1 MIKYALNVE
10 AHVEKYCD
18 RAGKGSGVNL
28 KFASKTFG
36 SVREIPQVYRRA
48 LANYKA
54 AMESEGNSSRIG
66 SYDPEFHYY
75 RVIAMHGDVA
85 NDNGDMFRW
94 GSIEDPTAPEL
105 MRYDETLG
113 KNVYQTFVGRGNF
126 KNHQNDDVSK
136 AVGVILDVVP
146 NMNGKFIEAL
156 VAVDSKRDPELVRSI
171 DKGYVNAVSM
181 GARVAYSM
189 CSVCGHIAKT
199 EAEYCDHVKNSKGG
213 KIYHNGSFVDVYED
227 NRGVNFIEL
236 SWVTVPAD
244 RYALMLEKVAH
255 GGISDDT
262 LAAIGIMIDS
272 FGEPKTKQ
280 MLEEIASSSKQR

>member
-1 MIKYALNVE
+1 M
-10 AHVEKYCD
+10 
-18 RAGKGSGVNL
+18 
-28 KFASKTFG
+28 
-36 SVREIPQVYRRA
+36 
-48 LANYKA
+48 
-54 AMESEGNSSRIG
+54 
-66 SYDPEFHYY
+66 
-75 RVIAMHGDVA
+75 
-85 NDNGDMFRW
+85 
-94 GSIEDPTAPEL
+94 EDPTAPEL

-156 VAVDSKRDPELVRSI
+156 LAVDSQKDPDLVRSI

-189 CSVCGHIAKT
+189 CSICNHIART
-199 EAEYCDHVKNSKGG
+199 ESEYCIHIKGNKGG
-213 KIYHNGSFVDVYED
+213 KIYHEGEFRDVYED

-244 RYALMLEKVAH
+244 RYALMLEKVANR
-255 GGISDDT
+255 GMSDET

-272 FGEPKTKQ
+272 FGEQRTKR
-280 MLEEIASSSKQR
+280 MLHEIVSTAKK